1 VRRFEV
7 ALPEDLD
14 ECLRFLADRGPE
26 SKLLAGGTDLLPQM
40 KNGVTTPKHV
50 IDLTGV
56 ARVHLLES
64 EAKAGLRIGSAVPA
78 RQVELDARVR
88 NGYAAI
94 ADAAALIGSVQV
106 RNLASVGGN
115 LCNAAPS
122 ADMAPP
128 LLALEAQAA
137 IAGPKGER
145 RVPLSDFFAGVRKTV
160 LGPDE
165 LLVEI
170 VTPPPG
176 PRSGGSYIRH
186 TPRRE
191 LDIAV
196 VGVASQVTL
205 SNGVC
210 AKARIALAAVA
221 PTPIRAT
228 AAEAAL
234 EGKALTPE
242 LIDRAAELAVQSARP
257 ISDQRGS
264 ADFRRHLVRVLTR
277 RTLTAAKQILS
288 STINGEAVEVLV
300 QPYETLLDAL
310 RENLGLTGP
319 KEGCGTGDCGACTV
333 HLDGKPVASCLML
346 AVQARRRSVT
356 TIEGLS
362 DNGVL
367 HPLQDAFVRHGVP
380 QCGFCIPGVLMAAAA
395 LLAEHPKPS
404 EEEIRYGIA
413 GNLCRCTGYTKMIT
427 AITEA
432 AQAAAAPRSA

>member
-128 LLALEAQAA
+128 LLALEAQAV

-277 RTLTAAKQILS
+277 RTLTAAL
-288 STINGEAVEVLV
+288 AR
-300 QPYETLLDAL
+300 A
-310 RENLGLTGP
+310 
-319 KEGCGTGDCGACTV
+319 GA
-333 HLDGKPVASCLML
+333 
-346 AVQARRRSVT
+346 
-356 TIEGLS
+356 
-362 DNGVL
+362 
-367 HPLQDAFVRHGVP
+367 
-380 QCGFCIPGVLMAAAA
+380 
-395 LLAEHPKPS
+395 
-404 EEEIRYGIA
+404 
-413 GNLCRCTGYTKMIT
+413 
-427 AITEA
+427 
-432 AQAAAAPRSA
+432 

>member
-56 ARVHLLES
+56 ARVHVLES

-128 LLALEAQAA
+128 LLALEAQAV

-228 AAEAAL
+228 ASEAAL

-277 RTLTAAKQILS
+277 RTLTAAL
-288 STINGEAVEVLV
+288 AR
-300 QPYETLLDAL
+300 A
-310 RENLGLTGP
+310 
-319 KEGCGTGDCGACTV
+319 GA
-333 HLDGKPVASCLML
+333 
-346 AVQARRRSVT
+346 
-356 TIEGLS
+356 
-362 DNGVL
+362 
-367 HPLQDAFVRHGVP
+367 
-380 QCGFCIPGVLMAAAA
+380 
-395 LLAEHPKPS
+395 
-404 EEEIRYGIA
+404 
-413 GNLCRCTGYTKMIT
+413 
-427 AITEA
+427 
-432 AQAAAAPRSA
+432 